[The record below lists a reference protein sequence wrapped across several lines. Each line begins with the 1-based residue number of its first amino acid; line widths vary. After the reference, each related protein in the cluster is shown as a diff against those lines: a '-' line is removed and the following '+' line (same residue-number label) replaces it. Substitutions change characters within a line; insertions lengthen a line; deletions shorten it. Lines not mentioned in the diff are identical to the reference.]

1 VVLAAKLD
9 HLRRRGLQHPLAVD
23 AEWLH
28 PVSTGYWAGLPGH
41 AVGPAHHVQGFLE
54 VTPNPPGLIEQN
66 KKRPRRGVGAA
77 PGPLY
82 PSALD
87 DPKLRG
93 RYSIP
98 NAPGIITLLRLWNQ
112 SLRGRRI
119 AYRTGIRK
127 RERFDFCGCQY
138 GIREQ
143 SVGMRDT
150 FEVRAAVAPTIAH

>member
-1 VVLAAKLD
+1 MEQTRNGPVALLVRARAALT
-9 HLRRRGLQHPLAVD
+9 LRL
-23 AEWLH
+23 WM
-28 PVSTGYWAGLPGH
+28 
-41 AVGPAHHVQGFLE
+41 VQSFEGG
-54 VTPNPPGLIEQN
+54 T
-66 KKRPRRGVGAA
+66 A
-77 PGPLY
+77 Y
-82 PSALD
+82 
-87 DPKLRG
+87 
-93 RYSIP
+93 P

-150 FEVRAAVAPTIAH
+150 FEVRAAVALTVAH

>member
-1 VVLAAKLD
+1 MIIKGSCC
-9 HLRRRGLQHPLAVD
+9 RIGSRISGGD
-23 AEWLH
+23 AESLWLD
-28 PVSTGYWAGLPGH
+28 GA
-41 AVGPAHHVQGFLE
+41 
-54 VTPNPPGLIEQN
+54 N

-93 RYSIP
+93 RYGIP

>member
-1 VVLAAKLD
+1 VGSESQPD
-9 HLRRRGLQHPLAVD
+9 CDYRRHADGNQKVYDLGKDIHHRPTMRPGSPFASPSKIRNG
-23 AEWLH
+23 
-28 PVSTGYWAGLPGH
+28 PVAWCS
-41 AVGPAHHVQGFLE
+41 
-54 VTPNPPGLIEQN
+54 
-66 KKRPRRGVGAA
+66 A
-77 PGPLY
+77 PGPL
-82 PSALD
+82 SALD
-87 DPKLRG
+87 GPKLRG

-98 NAPGIITLLRLWNQ
+98 NAPGIITLLRLWNE

-150 FEVRAAVAPTIAH
+150 FEVRAAVVPTTAH